1 MYHIVTGGYH
11 DSGFRA
17 LMIVSRFYHNA
28 ILKHVLPDIH
38 YNDRNMNISIFMK

>member
-17 LMIVSRFYHNA
+17 LMIVYRLCYVV
-28 ILKHVLPDIH
+28 ILKHVLPRIH
-38 YNDRNMNISIFMK
+38 YNDAIKNICIYME